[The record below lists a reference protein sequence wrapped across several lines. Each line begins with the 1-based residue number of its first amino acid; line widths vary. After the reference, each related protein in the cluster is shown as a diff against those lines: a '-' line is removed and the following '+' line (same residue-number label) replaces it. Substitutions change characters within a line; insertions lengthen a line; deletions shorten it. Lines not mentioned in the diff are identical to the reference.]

1 MPQFRIGHALQR
13 PVVTGC
19 PDCNFRHRPA
29 MAGGKVVEHNHAFT
43 GIDQVVDHLAADLT
57 GAASNKDRA
66 AMHPVCTLNS
76 SSRYCQLH
84 VVLPAVTLQQ
94 RKQYYRESQFF
105 AGLFG
110 IPKECLP
117 QDWAGFADYFP
128 ETVQSQF

>member
-1 MPQFRIGHALQR
+1 MASGATSGTAQRWPAERLWSTTPRSPASIRSWIIWLPIYPAPPVTRTALR
-13 PVVTGC
+13 C
-19 PDCNFRHRPA
+19 ILR
-29 MAGGKVVEHNHAFT
+29 
-43 GIDQVVDHLAADLT
+43 
-57 GAASNKDRA
+57 
-66 AMHPVCTLNS
+66 TLNS

-128 ETVQSQF
+128 